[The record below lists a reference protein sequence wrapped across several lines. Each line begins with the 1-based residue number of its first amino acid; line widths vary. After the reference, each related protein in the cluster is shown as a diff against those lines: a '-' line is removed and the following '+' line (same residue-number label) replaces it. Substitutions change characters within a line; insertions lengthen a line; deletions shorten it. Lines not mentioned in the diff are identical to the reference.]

1 MGSNTG
7 AKALILSVASDAAL
21 EGPLFH
27 GALNRLKVR
36 GRLQKRGSASEMG
49 VGVRN
54 PGRYLKPGTAS
65 ETRDGVRIKIK
76 TPALSHTERQGRG
89 PSHVHFLILLILLRF
104 FDVVDD

>member
-27 GALNRLKVR
+27 GALNRLKAR
-36 GRLQKRGSASEMG
+36 GRHQKW
-49 VGVRN
+49 
-54 PGRYLKPGTAS
+54 GRHQKPVTVS
-65 ETRDGVRIKIK
+65 KSKSPPCRIHRDKDG
-76 TPALSHTERQGRG
+76 A